1 MTVARRP
8 GERTS
13 DATRKRVA
21 LRLRGTPSSVAKA
34 RHLIVGFARE
44 HGFPESELF
53 DIDLAVGEACANAV
67 MHSVTARSTFRVE
80 GSLRADDI
88 VVTVSDSGDDMQPS
102 MLPDPDRVGGLG
114 LFLIRHL
121 MDQLSLEMSSRGT
134 RLTMSRRRRA
144 A

>member
-1 MTVARRP
+1 MIRQPR
-8 GERTS
+8 GHRS
-13 DATRKRVA
+13 DSTRKRVSR
-21 LRLRGTPSSVAKA
+21 RLRGTPSSVAKA
-34 RHLIVGFARE
+34 RQLIVGFARD

-53 DIDLAVGEACANAV
+53 DIGLAVGEACANAV
-67 MHSVTARSTFRVE
+67 MHAVTARSTFHVE
-80 GSLRADDI
+80 ASLRADDI
-88 VVTVSDSGDDMQPS
+88 VVTVSDPGDDT
-102 MLPDPDRVGGLG
+102 LPPVLRDPDRVGGLG

>member
-1 MTVARRP
+1 MIRHPRDRAKDSTP
-8 GERTS
+8 N
-13 DATRKRVA
+13 RVS

-34 RHLIVGFARE
+34 RQLIVGFGRE
-44 HGFPESELF
+44 HGFPDGELF
-53 DIDLAVGEACANAV
+53 DIGLAVGEACANAV
-67 MHSVTARSTFRVE
+67 MHAVAAHSTFRVE
-80 GSLRADDI
+80 AALRADDI
-88 VVTVSDSGDDMQPS
+88 VVTVSDPGDDS
-102 MLPDPDRVGGLG
+102 LPPLLRDPDRVGGLG